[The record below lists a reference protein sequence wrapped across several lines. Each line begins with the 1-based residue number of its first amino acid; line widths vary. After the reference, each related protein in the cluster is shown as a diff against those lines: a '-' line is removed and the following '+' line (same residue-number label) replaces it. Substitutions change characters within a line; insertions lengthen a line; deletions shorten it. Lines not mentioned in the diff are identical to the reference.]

1 MENELEALILWPPD
15 AKSWLIRKDPD
26 AGKDWRPEG
35 EEDDRG
41 WDGGMASLTQ
51 WTWVW
56 ASSGSCWRTGKPG
69 MLQSMASQRVG
80 HDWVTTTTYG
90 KGQILR
96 IKLNLRYLYLSQFHT
111 VNQDTANYSLFK
123 HTRQQANLLL
133 FLSLNSSVKQ
143 YYWASKWGQHSSI
156 RFFSSVKWK
165 SSVCV
170 CLQTHT
176 HTHTHTDIYEDFAY
190 IGKILWHYHQ

>member
-26 AGKDWRPEG
+26 AGKDWRPGG